1 LWYLQKKGKTE
12 GPIPDATL
20 VRAIEKGDIGP
31 LDLLFKEGEDRW
43 RAAAE
48 YREFQDLFQLAH
60 DASQSHEDEWIILS
74 KVKETKSFKQK
85 GPFKTSEV
93 KRKLK
98 TGEVLWSDY
107 AWREGMKEWYRVTA
121 LEIFHGEAPLL
132 ASDVVTQQPAPVSQ
146 KSALNNVE
154 ILQRPQMPSV
164 EDRPVEADGPDLTQ
178 KVKDKK
184 EDPKKAAKKEK
195 SKRPQFD
202 GEITQTKTHILSRRL
217 SIWDR
222 LEAMSPPQKWWI
234 SAALMVLIITSS
246 VTALFW
252 SSYQDHLSL
261 LLKKKTPSA
270 IEFVA
275 EVQKPE
281 KSETSESVQKPVA
294 KIEALPESAAAPE
307 PTLAPAPL
315 VENKIAP
322 TQIKAVVRGNKSEN
336 PTLEIQTNASS
347 HFSLTLKISGRLA
360 SVIGARSFYKQI
372 LLKTLEDRTVDLKK
386 YGLRPGLYDIQ
397 VQFDEEFEKLRSQ
410 ASLEVA
416 TNSKDFKNQ
425 LNLHRKSLT
434 HWATNERVQLI
445 RLAARFDDQ
454 LADYL
459 KEQRSLKDQALKD
472 YYRAWQKRFDGIT
485 SQTLKA
491 INARNRNNYVY
502 ADTWL
507 ELKNL
512 KLKVTEQAS
521 GTVRSK
527 DPALAAQSLQALR
540 SSKEDLS
547 RLKERISTV
556 SLWK

>member
-1 LWYLQKKGKTE
+1 MWYLQKKGKTE

-31 LDLLFKEGEDRW
+31 LDLLFKEGENRW

-48 YREFQDLFQLAH
+48 YRDFQDLFQLAH

-132 ASDVVTQQPAPVSQ
+132 ASDVVTQQTAPVSQ
-146 KSALNNVE
+146 KSALNKVE
-154 ILQRPQMPSV
+154 ILQRPQMPSL

-222 LEAMSPPQKWWI
+222 FEAMSPSQKWWI
-234 SAALMVLIITSS
+234 SAALLVLILTSS

-261 LLKKKTPSA
+261 LLKKKKPSA
-270 IEFVA
+270 IESVA
-275 EVQKPE
+275 E
-281 KSETSESVQKPVA
+281 VQKPVA

-307 PTLAPAPL
+307 PTPAPAPP

-322 TQIKAVVRGNKSEN
+322 TEIKAVVKGNKSET

-360 SVIGARSFYKQI
+360 SVIGARSFYKQMR
-372 LLKTLEDRTVDLKK
+372 LKTLEDRTVDLKK

-410 ASLEVA
+410 TSLEVA

-445 RLAARFDDQ
+445 RLATRFDDQ

-459 KEQRSLKDQALKD
+459 KEHRSLKDQALKD

-491 INARNRNNYVY
+491 INTRNRNNYVY

-521 GTVRSK
+521 GSVRSK

-547 RLKERISTV
+547 RLKERINTV

>member
-48 YREFQDLFQLAH
+48 YREFQDLFQAAPAVSH
-60 DASQSHEDEWIILS
+60 SHEDEWIILS
-74 KVKETKSFKQK
+74 KVRETKSFKQK

-121 LEIFHGEAPLL
+121 LEIFHGEAPPQT
-132 ASDVVTQQPAPVSQ
+132 SDVITHQASPVSQ
-146 KSALNNVE
+146 KAALDNVE
-154 ILQRPQMPSV
+154 LLRRPQIPV
-164 EDRPVEADGPDLTQ
+164 AEDRPAEADGPDLTQ
-178 KVKDKK
+178 KVKNK
-184 EDPKKAAKKEK
+184 EDQEPKKAAKKEK

-202 GEITQTKTHILSRRL
+202 DEVTQTKTHVLSRRL
-217 SIWDR
+217 SVWDR
-222 LEAMSPPQKWWI
+222 FQAMSPSQKWWI
-234 SAALMVLIITSS
+234 STSLMVLIISSS

-261 LLKKKTPSA
+261 TLKKNKPST
-270 IEFVA
+270 IESLA
-275 EVQKPE
+275 EDQKSK
-281 KSETSESVQKPVA
+281 KSETLEPVQEQPVA
-294 KIEALPESAAAPE
+294 KVEALPEEAAAS
-307 PTLAPAPL
+307 PAPP
-315 VENKIAP
+315 VENRIAP
-322 TQIKAVVRGNKSEN
+322 TQIKAVVKGNKSEA

-360 SVIGARSFYKQI
+360 SVIGARSFYRQI
-372 LLKTLEDRTVDLKK
+372 RLKTLEDRTVDLKK
-386 YGLRPGLYDIQ
+386 YGLRPGLYDVQ
-397 VQFDEEFEKLRSQ
+397 VQFDGEFEKVRSQ
-410 ASLEVA
+410 ASLELA
-416 TNSKDFKNQ
+416 TSGKDFKNQ

-445 RLAARFDDQ
+445 RLVNRCDDQ
-454 LADYL
+454 LAEYL
-459 KEQRSLKDQALKD
+459 KGQRNLKDQALRD
-472 YYRAWQKRFDGIT
+472 YYRTWQKRFDGIT

-491 INARNRNNYVY
+491 INSRNRNNYVY
-502 ADTWL
+502 ADIWL

-521 GTVRSK
+521 GSVRSK
-527 DPALAAQSLQALR
+527 DPAQAAQNLQALR
-540 SSKEDLS
+540 STKEDLS